1 MWMSTQNAALCV
13 RLAARVSSANIAYCS
28 PDDSIQR
35 FRYCGGNDTPAKTD
49 GIASLTA

>member
-1 MWMSTQNAALCV
+1 VDEHAKRRTVCTPGGQ
-13 RLAARVSSANIAYCS
+13 VSSANIAYCL

-49 GIASLTA
+49 GVASLTA